1 MNIELH
7 LSKSSLDSS
16 PEVTVRF
23 GEVAETISIR
33 SGKQQINLRDLTH
46 DRDQQLIVERDEQ
59 ELYHTGLSHHENK
72 IIVDKVIVDD
82 FWEFN
87 KNFYTPKSVLS
98 KNYKQYINRFNNAE
112 WIKQNLS
119 KNTHIF
125 FNGTLTWDVKYPV
138 RRTFFKDTKK

>member
-33 SGKQQINLRDLTH
+33 SGKQQIYLRDLTH

-59 ELYHTGLSHHENK
+59 ELYDTGLSHHENK
-72 IIVDKVIVDD
+72 IIVDSVDL
-82 FWEFN
+82 
-87 KNFYTPKSVLS
+87 V
-98 KNYKQYINRFNNAE
+98 
-112 WIKQNLS
+112 
-119 KNTHIF
+119 IF
-125 FNGTLTWDVKYPV
+125 FESGEETTKI
-138 RRTFFKDTKK
+138 KDLKRYTEKQKKSLVIKT